1 MASAP
6 RQSFGAR
13 ERKKFLASRPL
24 SGRAVLVTRPR
35 EQAAGLARLIEQAG
49 ARALL
54 FPAIEIEALPPP
66 PALQRLRDFQFAIFV
81 SPTAVANVFKHLRS
95 WPQDLPA
102 AAVGPGTRRELERR
116 GVRDVISPVEGG
128 DSEALLALPRL
139 ERVKD
144 QHVVIFRG
152 EDGRS
157 LLGDTL
163 RERGAQIE
171 YAPCYRRGRPKRF
184 QDPGKFDAVTVSSAQ
199 GLANL
204 FGMLDPQTLRA
215 APFFV
220 GHARIAEE
228 ARKRAVR
235 EVIVA
240 GSADQQML
248 DRLVAYFR
256 QHG

>member
-1 MASAP
+1 MGS
-6 RQSFGAR
+6 
-13 ERKKFLASRPL
+13 KPL

-54 FPAIEIEALPPP
+54 FPAIEIEDLSPP
-66 PALQRLRDFQFAIFV
+66 PALQRLGDFRWAIFV
-81 SPTAVANVFKHLRS
+81 SPTAVAKVFNQVRS
-95 WPQDLPA
+95 WPEGLRT
-102 AAVGPGTRRELERR
+102 AAVGPGTRRELERH
-116 GVRDVISPVEGG
+116 GVRDVISPDEGG
-128 DSEALLALPRL
+128 DSEALLAQPGL
-139 ERVKD
+139 ERMKG

-152 EDGRS
+152 EDGRA

-163 RERGAQIE
+163 RERGAQVE
-171 YAPCYRRGRPKRF
+171 YAPCYRRRRPERF
-184 QDPGKFDAVTVSSAQ
+184 RNPGKFDAVTVSSAQ

-204 FGMLDPQTLRA
+204 FVMLDPQTLRA

-220 GHARIAEE
+220 GHARIAED
-228 ARKRAVR
+228 ARKRAVQ

-240 GSADQQML
+240 GSADEQML

-256 QHG
+256 HHE